1 MPPSLKDAARTARPA
16 AEVEAAIQGY
26 RAPYEA
32 SGRAPEGDA
41 QVANVVQ
48 YYDLVTDFYEWGWGQ
63 SFHFAVRRP
72 GDTLASAIE
81 EHETWLAREGRL
93 GAGVR
98 AVDLGCGVGGPM
110 RFLARTTGA
119 HITGVNLNRTQLTR
133 ARARADAEGLA
144 DRIALVQSDFA
155 TLPFPDASVDCV
167 YAIEATCHAP
177 DRARVFAE
185 AARVLVPGGRFVGY
199 EWCTTERYD
208 RSNPAHQRVCREIE
222 EGNAL
227 PPLASPAEVD
237 AALRA
242 AGLELIEGRDIRAD
256 GHPST
261 PWWMALAGEGGWR
274 ALPRTPVGRAVTGRL
289 VRILEALGVAPAG
302 ATEVSALLNR
312 AADGLVAGGKLD
324 IFTPMYRWS
333 AVKPG

>member
-1 MPPSLKDAARTARPA
+1 
-16 AEVEAAIQGY
+16 
-26 RAPYEA
+26 
-32 SGRAPEGDA
+32 
-41 QVANVVQ
+41 
-48 YYDLVTDFYEWGWGQ
+48 
-63 SFHFAVRRP
+63 
-72 GDTLASAIE
+72 
-81 EHETWLAREGRL
+81 
-93 GAGVR
+93 
-98 AVDLGCGVGGPM
+98 M
-110 RFLARTTGA
+110 RYLARTTGA
-119 HITGVNLNRTQLTR
+119 HITGVNLNPTQLAR
-133 ARARADAEGLA
+133 ARARADAEGLGE
-144 DRIALVQSDFA
+144 RIVLVESDFA
-155 TLPFPDASVDCV
+155 ALPFPDASFDCA

-208 RSNPAHQRVCREIE
+208 RANPEHRRVCREIE

-227 PPLASPAEVD
+227 PPLASTGEVD
-237 AALRA
+237 DAIRA
-242 AGLELIEGRDIRAD
+242 AGLVLIEGRDIRLD

-261 PWWMALAGEGGWR
+261 PWWLALAGEGGWR
-274 ALPRTPVGRAVTGRL
+274 AWPRTPVGRALTGRL
-289 VRILEALGVAPAG
+289 VRILEALRVAPAG